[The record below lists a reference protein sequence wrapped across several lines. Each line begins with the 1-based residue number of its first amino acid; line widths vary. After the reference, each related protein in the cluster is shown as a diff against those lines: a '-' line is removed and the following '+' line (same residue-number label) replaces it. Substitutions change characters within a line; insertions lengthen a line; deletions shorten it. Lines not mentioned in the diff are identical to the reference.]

1 MLGTIHSVSS
11 RTNYFALQTY
21 TSHRRL
27 ARGPPRI
34 LFAFRILPPGV
45 RRPRDSSRVQTKSSP
60 STLDDLL
67 SPKGRL
73 TAHPTLQRANPHP
86 VSVAALLFHVQVRV
100 HRAWRKC
107 GDGLESDSR
116 ELGWR
121 VSARPCRSPWQ
132 IGNQIGNQTIP
143 SKRQRRPQGEAQ
155 GSRARRSA
163 PQAARR
169 SAAGGRRGAQSR
181 APSAP

>member
-1 MLGTIHSVSS
+1 MLGTIHNVCRS
-11 RTNYFALQTY
+11 RTIYFLF
-21 TSHRRL
+21 RRIHP
-27 ARGPPRI
+27 APRPRPPRI

-45 RRPRDSSRVQTKSSP
+45 RRPRDSSPVQTKSST